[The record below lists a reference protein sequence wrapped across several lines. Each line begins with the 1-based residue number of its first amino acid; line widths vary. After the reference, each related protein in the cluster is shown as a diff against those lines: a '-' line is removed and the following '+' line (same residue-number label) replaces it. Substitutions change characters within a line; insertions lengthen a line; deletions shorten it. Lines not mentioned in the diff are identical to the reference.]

1 MERRSQTTL
10 AQVEVLE
17 TAVIVNS
24 SFDSNTAI
32 LNEMLNQTHMNSQ
45 EEIAQENEQ
54 LFENGTDTRAEKQ

>member
-54 LFENGTDTRAEKQ
+54 LSENGTDTRAEKQ